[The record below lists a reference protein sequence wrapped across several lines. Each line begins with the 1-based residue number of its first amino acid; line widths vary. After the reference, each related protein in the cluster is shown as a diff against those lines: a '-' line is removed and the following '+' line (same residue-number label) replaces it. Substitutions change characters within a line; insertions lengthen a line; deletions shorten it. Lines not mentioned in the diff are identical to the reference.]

1 MFRPTVKCSG
11 HPSFLPFIKCMGR
24 NNCTSNRIGQFHST
38 IEMWRALSMISL
50 QAGGGEEE
58 EVLPLL
64 SPFDFQLCRVSEECS
79 LSRKI
84 INIARN
90 AGRRI
95 VCGHSLRFAT

>member
-1 MFRPTVKCSG
+1 
-11 HPSFLPFIKCMGR
+11 
-24 NNCTSNRIGQFHST
+24 
-38 IEMWRALSMISL
+38 MISL

-64 SPFDFQLCRVSEECS
+64 NPFDFHLCSVSEECS

-90 AGRRI
+90 AGRGSCEVIPGYVFVDVCYLLFRRI
-95 VCGHSLRFAT
+95 RECLDVDCEHFEHSF